1 MLVNLGHLEKKDIN
15 SKVCKVRAVIMN
27 YEGKFY
33 VTNMDN
39 SYNLPGGRVEAH
51 EDLKDALI
59 RELKEELG
67 INITTK
73 EIQYIGNIVFWHKD
87 FFGEKIN
94 VNRENDV
101 NLLLIVN
108 PKKVE
113 PERVHLTNYEKHYH
127 FHLMSCSL
135 DEILNLLKE
144 KNENKYKKFTDV
156 ELKICLKEF
165 EKYRKEVHL
174 C

>member
-94 VNRENDV
+94 VNRG
-101 NLLLIVN
+101 
-108 PKKVE
+108 K
-113 PERVHLTNYEKHYH
+113 
-127 FHLMSCSL
+127 
-135 DEILNLLKE
+135 
-144 KNENKYKKFTDV
+144 
-156 ELKICLKEF
+156 
-165 EKYRKEVHL
+165 
-174 C
+174 

>member
-67 INITTK
+67 IKRFNILG
-73 EIQYIGNIVFWHKD
+73 IL
-87 FFGEKIN
+87 FFGTKIFL
-94 VNRENDV
+94 VKRSM
-101 NLLLIVN
+101 LIG
-108 PKKVE
+108 K
-113 PERVHLTNYEKHYH
+113 
-127 FHLMSCSL
+127 MM
-135 DEILNLLKE
+135 
-144 KNENKYKKFTDV
+144 
-156 ELKICLKEF
+156 
-165 EKYRKEVHL
+165 
-174 C
+174 